1 MDRKLLFFDI
11 DGTLLAGGIPG
22 YIPESAIK
30 GLMQAQANG
39 HYLFINSG
47 RTFSFMPEAIKEF
60 PFDGYICGCGTEV
73 IFKGESLFHNKL
85 PDSVR
90 FGLKDILRATNV
102 QGAFE
107 GHSSCFFDE
116 SIELIP
122 PLADIRG
129 VYASSSSPDAVRSF
143 DDPDMDF
150 DKFVVFT
157 DENSDFERFLKA
169 VENDFTCVQREPAGK
184 YHFNEMIPKN
194 CSKATGIDFMVE
206 HLGASLDD
214 CYVFGDSSNDLSMLR
229 HVKNSVAMG
238 NSFPEVLG
246 QTSYV
251 TPRVDR
257 DGIYL
262 ALKHFHLI

>member
-1 MDRKLLFFDI
+1 
-11 DGTLLAGGIPG
+11 
-22 YIPESAIK
+22 
-30 GLMQAQANG
+30 
-39 HYLFINSG
+39 
-47 RTFSFMPEAIKEF
+47 
-60 PFDGYICGCGTEV
+60 
-73 IFKGESLFHNKL
+73 
-85 PDSVR
+85 
-90 FGLKDILRATNV
+90 
-102 QGAFE
+102 
-107 GHSSCFFDE
+107 
-116 SIELIP
+116 
-122 PLADIRG
+122 
-129 VYASSSSPDAVRSF
+129 
-143 DDPDMDF
+143 MDF

-157 DENSDFERFLKA
+157 DENSDFDGFLKA

-194 CSKATGIDFMVE
+194 CSKATGIDFMVK
-206 HLGASLDD
+206 HLGVSLDD

-251 TPRVDR
+251 TTRVDR

>member
-143 DDPDMDF
+143 DDPDSG
-150 DKFVVFT
+150 
-157 DENSDFERFLKA
+157 NLRA
-169 VENDFTCVQREPAGK
+169 N
-184 YHFNEMIPKN
+184 I
-194 CSKATGIDFMVE
+194 I
-206 HLGASLDD
+206 
-214 CYVFGDSSNDLSMLR
+214 SMR
-229 HVKNSVAMG
+229 
-238 NSFPEVLG
+238 
-246 QTSYV
+246 
-251 TPRVDR
+251 
-257 DGIYL
+257 
-262 ALKHFHLI
+262 